1 MTYEQLNQLDKKA
14 TQFVAKLHKLCDD
27 VVAKPDDPFHDD
39 AGNAIWLLYEWLY
52 ENHKINDDTTFAEVC
67 NRVNAIAPY
76 IFTLDLEMCD
86 IANKHRISEFRKV
99 YLDVLEYHRESVLSL
114 FKVVFDLTCA
124 GALMTVEEYS

>member
-27 VVAKPDDPFHDD
+27 VVVKPADQFHDD
-39 AGNAIWLLYEWLY
+39 AGYAIWLLYEWLY
-52 ENHKINDDTTFAEVC
+52 ENHKINDDPSFAEVC
-67 NRVNAIAPY
+67 NRINAIAPY

-99 YLDVLEYHRESVLSL
+99 YLDVLEYHRELFLSF
-114 FKVVFDLTCA
+114 FKDVSNLTCA
-124 GALMTVEEYS
+124 GALLNEEAKR

>member
-1 MTYEQLNQLDKKA
+1 MTYEQSIQLDKKA

-86 IANKHRISEFRKV
+86 IANKHRISEFRKF
-99 YLDVLEYHRESVLSL
+99 YLDVLEYHRESFLSF
-114 FKVVFDLTCA
+114 FKNVSNLTCA
-124 GALMTVEEYS
+124 GALLNEEDKR